1 MKMKRLFLAGS
12 VALLSF
18 GYVIAQDLD
27 AIKTQ
32 VLLRQFKAAKTAIDK
47 AVTVEKLAKK
57 PETWA
62 LKSGIYASLATDPA
76 TPKEQVEGF
85 YAESETALE
94 KYKQIDPQ
102 FALLLKDNSYSTG
115 PVSLYSY
122 YFKKGVEGFN
132 EKDWSKGYKSFVSS
146 VDISDFLI
154 LTKVTTIKMDTT
166 SILYAGASA
175 QNMKDDVNA
184 IKYFSRLANE
194 KIAGKDYEFMYQ
206 YLANH
211 YMNKSDDAN
220 FGKYVTL
227 GKSLYPESKYFPAVE
242 EDYANMKDPY
252 FVNMS
257 EGESLFAKLYP
268 KDEKDT
274 PQGADVTEMEN
285 KMVAAFNKVAEV
297 KADKAGLAF
306 TNIANHYVNKSVG
319 INKQINAVNDE
330 IKNVNRAAKPDKN
343 GKFPPIPKE
352 LTAKREALN
361 AAYNV
366 QTDLAIVNYEKAA
379 EAYGKKATLENI
391 EKQAYKNSVSYLI
404 DLNAEKKSILAKSKP
419 AESAKYAAQ
428 EKKWSDVY
436 SKIK

>member
-1 MKMKRLFLAGS
+1 MKRLFLAGS

-18 GYVIAQDLD
+18 GYVTAQDLE

-32 VLLRQFKAAKTAIDK
+32 ILLRQFKAAKTAIDK

-62 LKSGIYASLATDPA
+62 MKSGIYASLATDPT
-76 TPKEQVEGF
+76 TPKEQVDGLF
-85 YAESETALE
+85 AESESAIE

-102 FALLLKDNSYSTG
+102 FALLLKDNAYSTG

-132 EKDWSKGYKSFVSS
+132 EKDWNKGFKNFASS

-154 LTKVTTIKMDTT
+154 LTKITTIKMDTT

-175 QNMKDDVNA
+175 QNMKDDANA

-206 YLANH
+206 FLSNY
-211 YMNKSDDAN
+211 YMNQKDDVN
-220 FGKYVTL
+220 FAKYVTL

-252 FVNMS
+252 FINMT
-257 EGESLFAKLYP
+257 EGEALFAKLYP

-274 PQGADVTEMEN
+274 PQGDVTEMEN
-285 KMVAAFNKVAEV
+285 KMIAAFNKVAEV

-306 TNIANHYVNKSVG
+306 TNIANHYVNKGVG

-343 GKFPPIPKE
+343 GKLPPVPKE
-352 LTAKREALN
+352 LLAKREALN

-379 EAYGKKATLENI
+379 DAYTKKASLENI
-391 EKQAYKNSVSYLI
+391 EKQAYKNSVSFLI
-404 DLNAEKKSILAKSKP
+404 DLNAEKKSNLAKSKP

-428 EKKWSDVY
+428 EKKWNDLY